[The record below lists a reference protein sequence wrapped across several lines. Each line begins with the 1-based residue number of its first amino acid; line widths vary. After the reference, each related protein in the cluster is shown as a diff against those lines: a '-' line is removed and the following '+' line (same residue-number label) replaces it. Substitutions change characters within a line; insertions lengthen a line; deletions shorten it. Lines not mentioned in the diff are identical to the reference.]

1 MVVCCSLFLPLQKYI
16 ITAMKTLLTS
26 MFIACSLN
34 LSAQSTPVPVVTQKP
49 NGRWSLQVDGQPYMV
64 LGGQA
69 HNSSTWA
76 KTMPQL
82 WDAVQAMGANTLEIP
97 IYWEMIEPQNGQF
110 DFSSVQM
117 LLDQARQHKT
127 RLILLWFATWKN
139 GSNHYMPEWMKRESK
154 RFPNVTGK
162 NGKPIDSPSPHTE
175 EAMKLDAAAFAK
187 VMGYLKDNDPQHTV
201 IMVQVENEPGAWDT
215 VRDYSPKAEK
225 IFSSAVPQELMTDA
239 LLQELGGVKKQKGTW
254 KDVFGERADEYF
266 HAWHVAKYID
276 YVAAA
281 GKEVNPLPLYTNAAL
296 RNPLTNPMANEYES
310 GGPTDNVICIYRTAA
325 PHLDFVAP
333 DIYLTGHETVTKILD
348 LYARPDNALMV
359 PEAGYANVKYLYKAI
374 EQGMGFAP
382 FGIDNP
388 DNTDVLDKNV
398 EIGKDYRLLAPL
410 ATDLAKWSAEGKIRA
425 VAENDSHDN
434 QSLDLGDWEAIIKF
448 EQKTGNGRAM
458 IVSLDK
464 DEFLLISRDCR
475 FNVQGKGKN
484 AGKAWQY
491 LKVEEGEYKN
501 GSFHADRVLNG
512 DETDWGGP
520 KVGNDPKMLH
530 ITLVAR

>member
-1 MVVCCSLFLPLQKYI
+1 
-16 ITAMKTLLTS
+16 MKTLLTS
-26 MFIACSLN
+26 LFLACSLS
-34 LSAQSTPVPVVTQKP
+34 LSAQSTPVPTVYQGL
-49 NGRWSLQVDGQPYMV
+49 NGRWSLQVDGKPYLV

-82 WDAVQAMGANTLEIP
+82 WDAVHSMSANTLEIP
-97 IYWEMIEPQNGQF
+97 IYWEMIEPQKGQF
-110 DFSSVQM
+110 DYSSIQM
-117 LLDQARQHKT
+117 LLDQARQHNT

-187 VMGYLKDNDPQHTV
+187 VMGYLKEKDPQHTV
-201 IMVQVENEPGAWDT
+201 IMVQVENEPGSWDT

-225 IFSSAVPQELMTDA
+225 IFSGPVPKELMTDA
-239 LLQELGGVKKQKGTW
+239 LLQELGGIKKQNGSW
-254 KDVFGERADEYF
+254 KDVFGARADEYF

-281 GKEVNPLPLYTNAAL
+281 GKDVNPLPLYTNAAL

-388 DNTDVLDKNV
+388 DGIPNQENRNA
-398 EIGKDYRLLAPL
+398 EIAKDYSLLVPL
-410 ATDLAKWSAEGKIRA
+410 ADDLARWAQEGRIHA
-425 VAENDSHDN
+425 VVESESHEN
-434 QSLDLGDWEAIIKF
+434 QTIDLGDWEAIIKF
-448 EQKTGNGRAM
+448 EAKSGNGRAM
-458 IVSLDK
+458 TVSLGK
-464 DEFLLISRDCR
+464 DELLLFINDCR

-501 GSFHADRVLNG
+501 GFFHADRVLNG

-520 KVGNDPKMLH
+520 KAGNVTKMLH
-530 ITLVAR
+530 ITLVPR

>member
-1 MVVCCSLFLPLQKYI
+1 MK
-16 ITAMKTLLTS
+16 KTLL
-26 MFIACSLN
+26 AWSLAMTFFVT
-34 LSAQSTPVPVVTQKP
+34 LSAYAQQTPIPSVTQNKE
-49 NGRWSLQVDGQPYMV
+49 GRWSLLVDGKPYLV

-82 WDAVQAMGANTLEIP
+82 WDAVHAMGANTLEIP
-97 IYWEMIEPQNGQF
+97 IYWEMIEPQKGQF

-117 LLDQARQHKT
+117 LLDQARQHDT

-162 NGKPIDSPSPHTE
+162 TGKLIDSPSPHTE
-175 EAMKLDAAAFAK
+175 EAMKLDASAFAK

-215 VRDYSPKAEK
+215 VRDYSAKAEK
-225 IFSSAVPQELMTDA
+225 IFASPVPQELMTDA
-239 LLQELGGVKKQKGTW
+239 LLKELGGVKKQKGTW
-254 KDVFGERADEYF
+254 SEVFGARADEYF
-266 HAWHVAKYID
+266 HAWHVAKYIE

-359 PEAGYANVKYLYKAI
+359 PEAGYTNIKYLYKSI

-388 DNTDVLDKNV
+388 DGNSGPADKNA

-410 ATDLAKWSAEGKIRA
+410 ASDLAKWSAEGKIRA
-425 VAENDSHDN
+425 VVESESHDN
-434 QSLDLGDWEAIIKF
+434 QTIDLGEWEAIIKF
-448 EQKTGNGRAM
+448 EEKTGNGRAL
-458 IVSLDK
+458 IVMLDK
-464 DEFLLISRDCR
+464 NEFLLISRDCR

-484 AGKAWQY
+484 AGKTWQY

-501 GSFHADRVLNG
+501 DTFHADRVLNG

-520 KVGNDPKMLH
+520 KVGSDPKLLH